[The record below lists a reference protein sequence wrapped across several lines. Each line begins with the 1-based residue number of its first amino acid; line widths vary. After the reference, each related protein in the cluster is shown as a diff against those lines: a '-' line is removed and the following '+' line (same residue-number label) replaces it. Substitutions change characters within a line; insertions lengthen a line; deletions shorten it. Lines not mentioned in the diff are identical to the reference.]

1 MSDKRESG
9 FGRGLKIFG
18 TVLMFVLG
26 ILITTQWHLGIYAD
40 SDPDFLKW
48 LRAMG
53 IAIIFHSI
61 ILFAAHV
68 LGFAK
73 EKESLAI
80 GIIFNAIYVVLIFWL
95 FRSPEI
101 VPVIAF
107 SEGQAYLME
116 DSGVT
121 DLVVRVIL
129 GSILLFMG
137 ISIIQSL
144 GILIFQGKKKKR

>member
-1 MSDKRESG
+1 MRKERESG

-18 TVLMFVLG
+18 TVLMFAMG
-26 ILITTQWHLGIYAD
+26 ILITTQSNLGIYAE

-53 IAIIFHSI
+53 IAVIFHSI
-61 ILFAAHV
+61 VLFAAHV

-73 EKESLAI
+73 EKESMAI
-80 GIIFNAIYVVLIFWL
+80 GIIFNAIYMVMIFWL

-107 SEGQAYLME
+107 TEGQAFLME
-116 DSGVT
+116 DSEVT
-121 DLVVRVIL
+121 HFVVRVIL

-144 GILIFQGKKKKR
+144 GILIFHSRKKR